1 MAITKTSKTPK
12 VAAKAP
18 KAAKKVASV
27 AVPKASKGASDTR
40 TLRSE
45 VYVLKMKHAMRELKE
60 THKIKKARQALARH
74 LTKLHNA

>member
-1 MAITKTSKTPK
+1 MVTKKTPTPVKKTPK
-12 VAAKAP
+12 PVKEAP
-18 KAAKKVASV
+18 KKVSASV
-27 AVPKASKGASDTR
+27 LDTKG
-40 TLRSE
+40 LRSE

>member
-1 MAITKTSKTPK
+1 MTK
-12 VAAKAP
+12 KAS
-18 KAAKKVASV
+18 ASV
-27 AVPKASKGASDTR
+27 LDTKG
-40 TLRSE
+40 LRSE